1 MIRVAIVEDNP
12 SAAELIESYLKR
24 YGEEHDES
32 FSVEKYGNA
41 INFIEN
47 YNPSYDIIFMDIELP
62 HMDGMTAAKLLRK
75 QDNLVT
81 LIFVTNMAQFAIKG
95 YEVEAMDFIV
105 KPVEYNDFTFRI
117 DRAIARVKLKE
128 EKFITLHDT
137 LNGAYVKIVI
147 SHIKYVEI
155 VNHTLVYHCEEGVF
169 ESYGT
174 LKSAEKILPESNFA
188 RCNSCYL
195 VNLRYVN
202 SVKDFICFV
211 DGEKLKISQPKKK
224 SFMKALNDY
233 ICGGIDV

>member
-1 MIRVAIVEDNP
+1 MIRVAIVEDDV
-12 SAAELIESYLKR
+12 SAAEVLAGYLQR
-24 YGEEHDES
+24 YGEENNET
-32 FSVEKYGNA
+32 FSVEKFGNA

-47 YNPSYDIIFMDIELP
+47 YSSSYDIVFMDIEMP

-75 QDNLVT
+75 RDNLVT

-105 KPVEYNDFTFRI
+105 KPVEYNDFIFRI
-117 DRAIARVKLKE
+117 DKAVTRVRLRE
-128 EKFITLHDT
+128 ETYITLHD
-137 LNGAYVKIVI
+137 NRDGAYVKILVP
-147 SHIKYVEI
+147 HIKYIEVI
-155 VNHTLVYHCEEGVF
+155 NHTLIYHCEEGVF
-169 ESYGT
+169 ETYGT
-174 LKSAEKILPESNFA
+174 LKNVEKLLPESNFA

-211 DGEKLKISQPKKK
+211 DGDKLKISQPKKK